1 MYLAARKFVSI
12 RLLQDY
18 QTIANMS
25 PNQEVYRYAFP
36 DSPPHISYGI
46 PFHESCAKHVKDT
59 FDAKRVYVIASGSL
73 SRQTENIKKLD
84 AALDGKVVG
93 IRHGMTPHT
102 LCSEVLEIIHDTRE
116 AKADLIITCGAGSLT
131 DAAKIIA
138 LVTFSFVRV

>member
-1 MYLAARKFVSI
+1 
-12 RLLQDY
+12 
-18 QTIANMS
+18 MS
-25 PNQEVYRYAFP
+25 SNQETYRYAFP

-46 PFHESCAKHVKDT
+46 PFDESCAKHVNQT
-59 FDAKRVYVIASGSL
+59 FDAKRAYIIASRSL
-73 SRQTENIKKLD
+73 SRQTDNIKKLER
-84 AALDGKVVG
+84 ALDGKVVG

-138 LVTFSFVRV
+138 LVTFPSIQKSLDLWLTIESGTGEQCLNSR